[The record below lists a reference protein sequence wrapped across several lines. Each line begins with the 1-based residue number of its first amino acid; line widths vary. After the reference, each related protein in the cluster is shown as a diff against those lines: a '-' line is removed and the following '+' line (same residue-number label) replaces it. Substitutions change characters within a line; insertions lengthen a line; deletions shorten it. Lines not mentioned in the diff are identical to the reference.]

1 MNETIFNYVPGV
13 LGVLP
18 EGTLNNPVL
27 ENNVLENNS
36 QIFDT
41 NLTSY
46 VSGAG
51 NDANNF
57 NSDTKISLVDTSGNL
72 YDFTAKD
79 VISKIIFRTINGRY
93 NNLRN
98 PDWGAT
104 ETQLLRLTYPDYA
117 DGISEPRGGFNSILP
132 SAREI
137 SSTVAAQYESIPNS
151 TGLSDWFWQWGQFI
165 DHDMDLTESADPLE
179 PFNIVVPTGDSWFD
193 PMKTGTKTINL
204 NRSIFDPNT
213 GTGTD
218 NPRQQINLITAY
230 LDASMVYGS
239 DEATANALRTNDG
252 RGQLSMSIGYNGE
265 ALLPVDSKGFFLA
278 GDIRVNEQVGLTSTH
293 TLFVRE
299 HNRLANEIAH
309 KLETGNNKIL
319 DLFNKLHL
327 NRGDFIYE
335 SARRITGAEI
345 QAITYNEFLPLLVGA
360 DAIPDYKGY
369 NPWVNPSISNEFS
382 TAAFRVGHTMLSPQ
396 LLRVDGPGKPG
407 KVEEIALQD
416 AFFDPDEIY
425 NNGIDSLLRGLSY
438 QKAQEIDNKLV
449 DDVRNLLFGPPGAGG
464 FDLASLNIQRGR
476 DHGLPDFNTV
486 RVQMGLPEYS
496 DFDEFT
502 GGNHTLSKQLAEV
515 YGSVDN
521 VDLWVGG
528 LAESHAPGAV
538 VGETFQKIIA
548 DQFTRL
554 RDGDRF
560 WYGSDPYLKPFED
573 LIDINYTLSE
583 VIKDNSSVT
592 DIHKNAFL
600 VPHAVDAT
608 VI

>member
-1 MNETIFNYVPGV
+1 MNETIFDFVPGV

-18 EGTLNNPVL
+18 DGTLNKPIL
-27 ENNVLENNS
+27 GNNS
-36 QIFDT
+36 PPIFDT
-41 NLTSY
+41 NLSSY

-72 YDFTAKD
+72 YDSTGKD
-79 VISKIIFRTINGRY
+79 VISKIIFRTIEGHY

-98 PDWGAT
+98 PDWGAA

-117 DGISEPRGGFNSILP
+117 DGTYEPRGGFNSILP

-137 SSTVAAQYESIPNS
+137 SSTVAAQNESIPNT

-165 DHDMDLTESADPLE
+165 DHDMDLTESFHPLE

-213 GTGTD
+213 GTNTH
-218 NPRQQINLITAY
+218 NPRQQINQITAY

-252 RGQLSMSIGYNGE
+252 TGKLLMSTGYNGE
-265 ALLPVDSKGFFLA
+265 ALLPFDSKGFFLA
-278 GDIRVNEQVGLTSTH
+278 GDIRVNEQIGLTSTH

-299 HNRLANEIAH
+299 HNRLADEIAH

-319 DLFNKLHL
+319 DLFNQLHL
-327 NRGDFIYE
+327 NRSDFIYE
-335 SARRITGAEI
+335 SARRIVGAEI
-345 QAITYNEFLPLLVGA
+345 QAITYNEFLPLLIGT

-369 NPWVNPSISNEFS
+369 NSWINPGISNEFS
-382 TAAFRVGHTMLSPQ
+382 TAAFRVGHTMLSSQ
-396 LLRVDGPGKPG
+396 MLRVDAHGKLD
-407 KVEEIALQD
+407 EIQLRD
-416 AFFDPDEIY
+416 AFFDPAEIY
-425 NNGIDSLLRGLSY
+425 DNGIDSLLRGLSY

-449 DDVRNLLFGPPGAGG
+449 DDVRNLLFGSPGEGG

-476 DHGLPDFNTV
+476 EHGIPDLNTF
-486 RVQMGLPEYS
+486 RVKMGLHEYS
-496 DFDEFT
+496 DFDKLT
-502 GGNHTLSKQLAEV
+502 GGNITLSRQLAGV
-515 YGSVDN
+515 YDSVND

-528 LAESHAPGAV
+528 LAEPHAPGAV

-573 LIDINYTLSE
+573 LIDINYTLSG
-583 VIKDNSSVT
+583 VIKDNSSII
-592 DIHKNAFL
+592 DIHENAFL
-600 VPHAVDAT
+600 VPHGVDAT

>member
-1 MNETIFNYVPGV
+1 MNEAIFNFVPGV
-13 LGVLP
+13 LEVLP
-18 EGTLNNPVL
+18 DGTLNNPVL
-27 ENNVLENNS
+27 GNNS

-51 NDANNF
+51 NDANNLD
-57 NSDTKISLVDTSGNL
+57 SDTKISLVDTSGNL
-72 YDFTAKD
+72 YDFTGKD

-98 PDWGAT
+98 PDWGTA
-104 ETQLLRLTYPDYA
+104 ETQLLRLTSPAYA

-137 SSTVAAQYESIPNS
+137 SNTVAAQNESIPNS

-165 DHDMDLTESADPLE
+165 DHDMDLTESAYPLE
-179 PFNIVVPTGDSWFD
+179 PFDIVVPTGDSWFD
-193 PMKTGTKTINL
+193 PMKTGAKTINL
-204 NRSIFDPNT
+204 NRSIFDHH
-213 GTGTD
+213 TGTD
-218 NPRQQINLITAY
+218 THNPRQQINEITAY

-239 DEATANALRTNDG
+239 DEATASALRMNDG
-252 RGQLSMSIGYNGE
+252 TGRLLMSIGYNGE
-265 ALLPVDSKGFFLA
+265 TLLPVDNQGFFLA
-278 GDIRVNEQVGLTSTH
+278 GDIRVNEQIGLTSAH

-299 HNRLANEIAH
+299 HNRLADEIAY

-319 DLFNKLHL
+319 DLFNQLHL
-327 NRGDFIYE
+327 NKSDFIYE
-335 SARRITGAEI
+335 SARRIVGAEI
-345 QAITYNEFLPLLVGA
+345 QAITYNEFLPLLIGT

-369 NPWVNPSISNEFS
+369 NSWINPGISNEFS
-382 TAAFRVGHTMLSPQ
+382 TAAFRVGHTMLSSKM
-396 LLRVDGPGKPG
+396 LRVDPHG
-407 KVEEIALQD
+407 KVDEIPLRD
-416 AFFDPDEIY
+416 AFFDPAEIY
-425 NNGIDSLLRGLSY
+425 DNGIDSLLRGLSY

-449 DDVRNLLFGPPGAGG
+449 DDVRNLLFGSPGEGG

-476 DHGLPDFNTV
+476 EHGLPDLNTV
-486 RVQMGLPEYS
+486 RVQMGFHEYS
-496 DFDEFT
+496 DFDELT
-502 GGNHTLSKQLAEV
+502 GGNLTLSTQLADV
-515 YGSVDN
+515 YDSVND

-528 LAESHAPGAV
+528 LAEPHASGAV

-573 LIDINYTLSE
+573 LIDINYTLSG
-583 VIKDNSSVT
+583 VIKDNSSVI
-592 DIHKNAFL
+592 DIHENAFL
-600 VPHAVDAT
+600 VPHGVDAT

>member
-18 EGTLNNPVL
+18 EGTPNNP
-27 ENNVLENNS
+27 VLENNS
-36 QIFDT
+36 QIFDI

-46 VSGAG
+46 FSGAG

-57 NSDTKISLVDTSGNL
+57 NSDTKISLVDTSRNF

-79 VISKIIFRTINGRY
+79 IISKIIFRTIDGSY
-93 NNLRN
+93 NHLRN
-98 PDWGAT
+98 RDWGAT

-117 DGISEPRGGFNSILP
+117 DGIFEPRGGFDRILP

-137 SSTVAAQYESIPNS
+137 SNTVAAQNESIPNT

-165 DHDMDLTESADPLE
+165 DHDMDLTESAHPLE
-179 PFNIVVPTGDSWFD
+179 PFNIVVPTGDFWFD
-193 PMKTGTKTINL
+193 PMNTGTKTINL

-213 GTGTD
+213 GTD
-218 NPRQQINLITAY
+218 NPRQQINQITAY

-239 DEATANALRTNDG
+239 DEATANALRTNNGTG
-252 RGQLSMSIGYNGE
+252 RLSMSMGYNGE
-265 ALLPVDSKGFFLA
+265 ALLPVDNQGFFLA
-278 GDIRVNEQVGLTSTH
+278 GDIRVNEQIGLTSAH

-299 HNRLANEIAH
+299 HNRLADEIAY

-319 DLFNKLHL
+319 DLSNQSYL

-335 SARRITGAEI
+335 SARRIVGAEI
-345 QAITYNEFLPLLVGA
+345 QAITYNEFVPLLIGT

-396 LLRVDGPGKPG
+396 LLRVDPHD
-407 KVEEIALQD
+407 KVEEIPLRD
-416 AFFDPDEIY
+416 AFFDPAEIHD
-425 NNGIDSLLRGLSY
+425 NGIDSLLRGLSS

-449 DDVRNLLFGPPGAGG
+449 DDVRNLLFGSPGEGG

-476 DHGLPDFNTV
+476 EHGLADFNTV
-486 RVQMGLPEYS
+486 RAQMGLRKYS
-496 DFDEFT
+496 DFDELT
-502 GGNHTLSKQLAEV
+502 GGNLTLSTQLADV
-515 YGSVDN
+515 YGSVND

-528 LAESHAPGAV
+528 LAEQHAPGAV

-573 LIDINYTLSE
+573 LIDINYTLSA
-583 VIKDNSSVT
+583 VIKDNSSFT

-600 VPHAVDAT
+600 VAHTVDAT